1 MKLFDLSGR
10 VAIVTGGNGG
20 IGLGMA
26 KGLAQAG
33 ASIVVAG
40 RNPDKN
46 AKAEDELRELGA
58 ETASM
63 VIDVT
68 QRPSCQAMI
77 KETVSRFGR
86 LDILVN
92 NAGLNTPMQR
102 VHELSD
108 EDWDRVMG
116 VCLRGT
122 FYCTRA
128 VMPSMIAQRYGRIV
142 NISSVAAW
150 LGGDTASYC
159 AAKSAII
166 GFTRAVALEA
176 AKDNVNVC
184 AIAPGFVPNPFL
196 DKIYP
201 QDIKERLESVIP
213 LGRGATPEEIANV
226 IVFLVSDEGSYMT
239 GQTIPVSGGWL

>member
-1 MKLFDLSGR
+1 MRLEGK
-10 VAIVTGGNGG
+10 VAIVTASAGAG
-20 IGLGMA
+20 IG
-26 KGLAQAG
+26 QAAIRAFAREG
-33 ASIVVAG
+33 AAVVIADNHERRTG
-40 RNPDKN
+40 EVAEALKSEG
-46 AKAEDELRELGA
+46 AKAIGVVCDVANREQVD
-58 ETASM
+58 SM
-63 VIDVT
+63 VKRTLD
-68 QRPSCQAMI
+68 
-77 KETVSRFGR
+77 EFGR
-86 LDILVN
+86 IDILVN

>member
-1 MKLFDLSGR
+1 MRLEGK
-10 VAIVTGGNGG
+10 VAIVTASAGAG
-20 IGLGMA
+20 IG
-26 KGLAQAG
+26 QAAIRAFAREG
-33 ASIVVAG
+33 AAVVIADNHERRTG
-40 RNPDKN
+40 EVAEALKSEG
-46 AKAEDELRELGA
+46 AKAIGVVCDVANREQVN
-58 ETASM
+58 SM
-63 VIDVT
+63 VKRTLD
-68 QRPSCQAMI
+68 
-77 KETVSRFGR
+77 EFGR
-86 LDILVN
+86 IDILVN

-108 EDWDRVMG
+108 EDWDRVTG

>member
-1 MKLFDLSGR
+1 MRLEGK
-10 VAIVTGGNGG
+10 VAIVTASAGAG
-20 IGLGMA
+20 IG
-26 KGLAQAG
+26 QAAIRAFAREG
-33 ASIVVAG
+33 AAVVIADNHERRTG
-40 RNPDKN
+40 EVAEALKSEG
-46 AKAEDELRELGA
+46 AKAIGVVCDVANREQVN
-58 ETASM
+58 SM
-63 VIDVT
+63 VKRTLD
-68 QRPSCQAMI
+68 
-77 KETVSRFGR
+77 EFGR
-86 LDILVN
+86 IDILVN